1 MTQCN
6 CKNTDELRIV
16 RGNAFAIRLTVS
28 AVHIDGTPVENFVL
42 SDAEAVLKVMH
53 LDEKKSKDFL
63 IIGND
68 AIINFG
74 GDLSLGWY
82 GFEMTGEFGGKP
94 WRWCVNQVFQVV
106 ETNAKANIPAWA
118 VLTDDTYTMEG
129 VMTITSGDIYQSDW
143 DETDPQSPSYIKN
156 KPDVVLHPEFNQTVQ
171 RIDHD
176 IAAEETR
183 AKGAEHDLATAI
195 GNEET
200 RAKGAEQTL
209 QEHIDTEAL
218 ARGNADTTLQ
228 GNIDAEERDRKA
240 ADVVLQQNIDAEALA
255 RGNADT
261 TLQGNIDAEETRAKA
276 AEKQNADDIDAI
288 EEKIPTQASA
298 QNQLA
303 DKNFVNSSI
312 ATSTAT
318 YRGAYNE
325 VSDLSLTTAAT
336 EQQIAAALATKMA
349 ALSITPD
356 NNDYCFVQ
364 IPTADATPTQI
375 ARVDRYKY
383 NGTAWSFEFS
393 LNNSGFTA
401 AQWAALNSGI
411 TSGLVTKLS
420 DLPTNSELTTLL
432 NGKQDTINDLHTIRE
447 GAAAGA
453 TAYQKPSGGIP
464 KNDLAQGVQD
474 SLERADEAVVA
485 DGAGTSGQV
494 LTSKGSGAEPKW
506 QTGEL
511 VHPVTNVSGTPAVTT
526 ASHYYSVKWAGQ
538 CEGVTALRDGMMI
551 NIKVPVQG
559 NATYHTVL
567 NINGLGEHPVCR
579 NVTNEADAYVAD
591 SVITLI
597 YDANAQAPAYFD
609 SDTAT
614 TVTGVWKIGD
624 YDSQIIY
631 QLRHASNSGT
641 YIAATDLPE
650 GVICLQKN
658 KTTLLPINATGGTG
672 TSKVLTTESFNP
684 FGAIVCVKNSYSANA
699 NISSHQ
705 IYEQLLFDLRISFNT
720 GSTLTSNKDVYIC
733 AVPQSDGMA
742 KLDATTPIVQ
752 DLPSTEDG
760 KIYIYIGH
768 IGSASKFELHPVH
781 PVYWFK
787 GGKIVPYTVLDIS
800 AKADKV
806 SGATNG
812 NLAGLDAN
820 GNLTDS
826 GKNPSDFATAAQV
839 TQIEQDIDNLEAL
852 VPNQASAQNQLAD
865 KEFVNSSI
873 STATATYRG
882 AYNEVSDLSL
892 TTAATEQQIAAALA
906 TKMAALSIT
915 PDNNDYCFVQI
926 PTADATP
933 TQIARVDRYKYNG
946 TAWSF
951 EFSLNNSGFT
961 AAQWAALN
969 SGITSGLVT
978 KLSDLPTN
986 SELTTLLGG
995 KADKSTTVTNVSFNS
1010 STNKIQQTIN
1020 GQTTDVCSIAQGG
1033 YQIIEN
1039 NTTGIDELTPV
1050 GGATI
1055 TDDNTNGL
1063 DILTF

>member
-1 MTQCN
+1 MN
-6 CKNTDELRIV
+6 CDNNKNQELRIV

-42 SDAEAVLKVMH
+42 ADAEAVLKVMH
-53 LDEKKSKDFL
+53 LDAKTPKEFL

-68 AIINFG
+68 AIISFG

-82 GFEMTGEFGGKP
+82 GFEMTGTFNSKP
-94 WRWCVNQVFQVV
+94 WRWCVPQVFQVV

-118 VLTDDTYTMEG
+118 VLTEETYAITG

-143 DETDPQSPSYIKN
+143 NETDPQSPSYIKN
-156 KPDVVLHPEFNQTVQ
+156 KPDVVLHPEFNETVQ
-171 RIDHD
+171 RIDRD
-176 IAAEETR
+176 IDDEETR
-183 AKGAEHDLATAI
+183 AKGAERDLSTAI

-209 QEHIDTEAL
+209 QEH
-218 ARGNADTTLQ
+218 
-228 GNIDAEERDRKA
+228 
-240 ADVVLQQNIDAEALA
+240 IDAEALA

-303 DKNFVNSSI
+303 DKQFVNSSI
-312 ATSTAT
+312 STATAT
-318 YRGAYNE
+318 YRGAYNL
-325 VSDLSLTTAAT
+325 VSDLELTTAAT

-364 IPTADATPTQI
+364 IPTADATPTEIARVDRYKYNGTAWAFEFSLNNSGFTEAQWAALNSGITSGLVTKLSDLPTNSELTTLLNGKQDTISDLSDIRSGAAAGATAYQKPSGGIPKSDLDSSVQTSLGKADTAIQDVTQIENDIDNIEKLIPQQATEQNQLADKQFVNNSISTATATYRGAYNLVSDLELTTAATEQQIAAALATKMAALSITPDNNDYCFVQVPTADATPTQI

-383 NGTAWSFEFS
+383 NGTAWAFEFS
-393 LNNSGFTA
+393 LNNSVFTA

-432 NGKQDTINDLHTIRE
+432 NGKQDTISDLSDIRS

-464 KNDLAQGVQD
+464 KSDLDSSVQT
-474 SLERADEAVVA
+474 SLGKA
-485 DGAGTSGQV
+485 
-494 LTSKGSGAEPKW
+494 
-506 QTGEL
+506 
-511 VHPVTNVSGTPAVTT
+511 
-526 ASHYYSVKWAGQ
+526 
-538 CEGVTALRDGMMI
+538 
-551 NIKVPVQG
+551 
-559 NATYHTVL
+559 
-567 NINGLGEHPVCR
+567 
-579 NVTNEADAYVAD
+579 
-591 SVITLI
+591 
-597 YDANAQAPAYFD
+597 
-609 SDTAT
+609 DTA
-614 TVTGVWKIGD
+614 I
-624 YDSQIIY
+624 
-631 QLRHASNSGT
+631 
-641 YIAATDLPE
+641 
-650 GVICLQKN
+650 
-658 KTTLLPINATGGTG
+658 
-672 TSKVLTTESFNP
+672 
-684 FGAIVCVKNSYSANA
+684 
-699 NISSHQ
+699 
-705 IYEQLLFDLRISFNT
+705 
-720 GSTLTSNKDVYIC
+720 
-733 AVPQSDGMA
+733 
-742 KLDATTPIVQ
+742 Q
-752 DLPSTEDG
+752 D
-760 KIYIYIGH
+760 
-768 IGSASKFELHPVH
+768 
-781 PVYWFK
+781 
-787 GGKIVPYTVLDIS
+787 
-800 AKADKV
+800 
-806 SGATNG
+806 
-812 NLAGLDAN
+812 
-820 GNLTDS
+820 
-826 GKNPSDFATAAQV
+826 V
-839 TQIEQDIDNLEAL
+839 TQIENDIDNIEKLI
-852 VPNQASAQNQLAD
+852 PQQATEQNQLAD
-865 KEFVNSSI
+865 KQFVNNSI

-882 AYNEVSDLSL
+882 AYNLVSDLEL

-906 TKMAALSIT
+906 TKMAALSIE

-946 TAWSF
+946 TAWAF

-1020 GQTTDVCSIAQGG
+1020 GVTTDVCSIAQGG
-1033 YQIIEN
+1033 YRIIEN